1 MVFRHSRCPHP
12 FNQSRDLP
20 KAWVARHSATLEASS
35 EPLQYA
41 DRLPTSPSSLKNALN
56 CLIAVV
62 LSQKVPKGE
71 KRWNPLDAK
80 QKSAL
85 ELYDDL
91 REKAGFDGWDVAYHS
106 KTNGAPT
113 LWMQSM
119 TSQGFTLARSIDRN
133 GQSVT
138 FDSSSTTQSYP
149 CQCPHPPCKNI
160 SAIEHQ

>member
-1 MVFRHSRCPHP
+1 MYRHSRRPHA

-20 KAWVARHSATLEASS
+20 KARVARHSATLEASS
-35 EPLQYA
+35 EPLQYVN
-41 DRLPTSPSSLKNALN
+41 RLPTSPSFLTNAPN

-106 KTNGAPT
+106 KTNGAST
-113 LWMQSM
+113 LWMESM
-119 TSQGFTLARSIDRN
+119 TGQGFTLNRSIGWN

-138 FDSSSTTQSYP
+138 FNSSSTTQSYP
-149 CQCPHPPCKNI
+149 CQCPHPPCKHI
-160 SAIEHQ
+160 SAIEHK